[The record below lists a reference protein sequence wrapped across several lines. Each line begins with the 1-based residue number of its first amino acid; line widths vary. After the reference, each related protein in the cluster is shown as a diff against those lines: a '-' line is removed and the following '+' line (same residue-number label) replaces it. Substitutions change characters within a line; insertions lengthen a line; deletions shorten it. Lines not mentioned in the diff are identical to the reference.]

1 MKKILLSTVLFAAF
15 FLLQT
20 MIVPTTATAQTVAI
34 KSSTVVWKGYKVAGS
49 HEGTIDLK
57 SGSLAFDGD
66 KLTGGA
72 FVLDMNSLSSTDL
85 SGEYKGKLEGHLKS
99 DDFFG
104 VAKYPTAALKITKVK
119 KTGKNAYKI
128 IGDLTIKGIT
138 KTVKFPASIYGKKA
152 TGTLKI
158 DRTDFNVQYGS
169 GSFFDNLKDNL
180 IYDELDLV
188 VDLEF

>member
-1 MKKILLSTVLFAAF
+1 MKNIVVSTALFTIIVFFQSVIIPISANAQKVAVKNSKI
-15 FLLQT
+15 
-20 MIVPTTATAQTVAI
+20 
-34 KSSTVVWKGYKVAGS
+34 VWKGYKVAGS

-57 SGSLAFDGD
+57 SGSLTFDGD

-138 KTVKFPASIYGKKA
+138 NTVKFPASIYGKKA

-158 DRTDFNVQYGS
+158 DRTEFNVQYGS